1 MTEVS
6 GGDWTASV
14 RETYVVCHDGSDGG
28 AGGEGVGVEGE
39 ANCLLHFELA
49 GGADE
54 GQFPHV
60 GAPIVEDPSDVG
72 LHGKPHNSFWN
83 KITLKTETAMI
94 PFGFN
99 SFVNGDLK
107 RLERFSS

>member
-6 GGDWTASV
+6 GSDWTTSV

-28 AGGEGVGVEGE
+28 GGGEGVGVEGE

-72 LHGKPHNSFWN
+72 LHGKETQYLEQNHLEDRNSNDTIW
-83 KITLKTETAMI
+83 
-94 PFGFN
+94 
-99 SFVNGDLK
+99 
-107 RLERFSS
+107 